1 MELQGFP
8 ERLREAIAAADL
20 TIAETAKL
28 SGLALSTVQFYLSG
42 RRDNP
47 SGENVLALST
57 VLGCGAGWLLAG
69 EGDAPTPAEA
79 LAAVERARKAPL
91 QPAADA
97 APAEVA

>member
-57 VLGCGAGWLLAG
+57 VLGCGAGGWLRSPVSWTSESVVG
-69 EGDAPTPAEA
+69 GDGFIEIIVQ
-79 LAAVERARKAPL
+79 LE
-91 QPAADA
+91 
-97 APAEVA
+97 

>member
-8 ERLREAIAAADL
+8 ERLREAIDAADL
-20 TIAETAKL
+20 TIAETARL

-57 VLGCGAGWLLAG
+57 VLGCTAGWLLAG
-69 EGDAPTPAEA
+69 EGRAASRA
-79 LAAVERARKAPL
+79 AVKAAVERAR
-91 QPAADA
+91 AAMPDA
-97 APAEVA
+97 TTGAA